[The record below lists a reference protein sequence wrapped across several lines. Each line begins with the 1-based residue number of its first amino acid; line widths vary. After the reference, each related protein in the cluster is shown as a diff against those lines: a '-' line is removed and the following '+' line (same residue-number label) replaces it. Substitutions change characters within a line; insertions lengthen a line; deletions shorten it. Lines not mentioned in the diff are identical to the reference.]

1 MWEMKILGV
10 DLYHVLAWFW
20 LYSFCGWIWESSY
33 VSIRQKKLVNRGFV
47 NGPLLTLY
55 GTGAVMVYLI
65 LRPFEANVWALY
77 FGGVIV
83 ATVLEYVTGVLMET
97 IFHAHWWDYSNQKF
111 NFQGKICLSSSIAWG
126 FFTLGLF
133 YILQPIAV
141 KVVNLVSDTTGE
153 IIVSVVTV
161 CYLVDFGFS
170 AAAAFQLGQKMRS
183 LEKTWGEFLK
193 YLQKSR
199 FNQLAEEMNAKVQQ
213 YRAEYSRDKMK
224 EYLAEKRQ
232 TLSEAMEQMQKLEK
246 ERKEAE
252 GRRNPLSES
261 KNRLMEFGAEQKERL
276 TEFGAEQKE
285 RFAALGFDVRS
296 DKMPDLKELLERF
309 DQMTKPQLPTNWLMR
324 LTTKRYLRA
333 YPHLQGTHHA
343 SLKKEE
349 KKALKAK
356 NKYNRRT
363 FRFIWIVSVLIV
375 GAMAAVYM
383 ITGMNDLLA
392 VNRTDSSTVK
402 IEIPENP
409 TVDDVTK
416 VLVDNKVIGE
426 PSYFKLFVNVT
437 KSADDFTQGTY
448 EIRRNMDYEAIINFL
463 SSSNNRTDT
472 VSVTITEG
480 ESVLEI
486 ANTLEKNGA
495 LGDRDEFLS
504 LCNSEKFDSDFDFI
518 KAETNA
524 DKRYYKLEGY
534 LYPDTYEFYRNENAE
549 SVIYKF
555 LNNYETKINEKQTV
569 DGYSKKTTVLKM
581 VEESDT
587 KYSLDQVMTIASI
600 IQAEAADK
608 EDMYYISS
616 ILHNRLTA
624 DSSLGVSSLGLDSTK
639 FYPYRSLEDVPENDR
654 STYKSRYDTYDR
666 KGLPYGP
673 ICNPGMDA
681 IIAALNPNS
690 SDYYF
695 FCHDSKGQA
704 YYASTLEQQNANLEY
719 IESYDN

>member
-1 MWEMKILGV
+1 
-10 DLYHVLAWFW
+10 
-20 LYSFCGWIWESSY
+20 
-33 VSIRQKKLVNRGFV
+33 
-47 NGPLLTLY
+47 
-55 GTGAVMVYLI
+55 
-65 LRPFEANVWALY
+65 
-77 FGGVIV
+77 
-83 ATVLEYVTGVLMET
+83 
-97 IFHAHWWDYSNQKF
+97 
-111 NFQGKICLSSSIAWG
+111 
-126 FFTLGLF
+126 
-133 YILQPIAV
+133 
-141 KVVNLVSDTTGE
+141 
-153 IIVSVVTV
+153 
-161 CYLVDFGFS
+161 
-170 AAAAFQLGQKMRS
+170 
-183 LEKTWGEFLK
+183 
-193 YLQKSR
+193 
-199 FNQLAEEMNAKVQQ
+199 
-213 YRAEYSRDKMK
+213 
-224 EYLAEKRQ
+224 
-232 TLSEAMEQMQKLEK
+232 
-246 ERKEAE
+246 
-252 GRRNPLSES
+252 
-261 KNRLMEFGAEQKERL
+261 
-276 TEFGAEQKE
+276 
-285 RFAALGFDVRS
+285 
-296 DKMPDLKELLERF
+296 
-309 DQMTKPQLPTNWLMR
+309 
-324 LTTKRYLRA
+324 
-333 YPHLQGTHHA
+333 
-343 SLKKEE
+343 
-349 KKALKAK
+349 
-356 NKYNRRT
+356 
-363 FRFIWIVSVLIV
+363 
-375 GAMAAVYM
+375 MAAVYI

-448 EIRRNMDYEAIINFL
+448 EIRRNM
-463 SSSNNRTDT
+463 
-472 VSVTITEG
+472 
-480 ESVLEI
+480 
-486 ANTLEKNGA
+486 
-495 LGDRDEFLS
+495 GDRDEFLS
-504 LCNSEKFDSDFDFI
+504 LCNSKKFDSDFDFI

>member
-1 MWEMKILGV
+1 MNP
-10 DLYHVLAWFW
+10 D
-20 LYSFCGWIWESSY
+20 
-33 VSIRQKKLVNRGFV
+33 N
-47 NGPLLTLY
+47 
-55 GTGAVMVYLI
+55 
-65 LRPFEANVWALY
+65 
-77 FGGVIV
+77 
-83 ATVLEYVTGVLMET
+83 
-97 IFHAHWWDYSNQKF
+97 F
-111 NFQGKICLSSSIAWG
+111 NMSEQEL
-126 FFTLGLF
+126 
-133 YILQPIAV
+133 
-141 KVVNLVSDTTGE
+141 
-153 IIVSVVTV
+153 
-161 CYLVDFGFS
+161 
-170 AAAAFQLGQKMRS
+170 
-183 LEKTWGEFLK
+183 
-193 YLQKSR
+193 
-199 FNQLAEEMNAKVQQ
+199 NAQRRR
-213 YRAEYSRDKMK
+213 RAENFKLNIDESEYEDDNFVKSEDEPSNLNSYSGQDVKK
-224 EYLAEKRQ
+224 
-232 TLSEAMEQMQKLEK
+232 QMA
-246 ERKEAE
+246 R
-252 GRRNPLSES
+252 ES
-261 KNRLMEFGAEQKERL
+261 KQVLKQK
-276 TEFGAEQKE
+276 
-285 RFAALGFDVRS
+285 
-296 DKMPDLKELLERF
+296 
-309 DQMTKPQLPTNWLMR
+309 
-324 LTTKRYLRA
+324 
-333 YPHLQGTHHA
+333 
-343 SLKKEE
+343 KKEE

-486 ANTLEKNGA
+486 ADTLKKNGA

-624 DSSLGVSSLGLDSTK
+624 SPFIFLIFLIKLSHSLLLGSTLSKCKCLQTCTANPFFSNIKGTSYKILALLFSITFSLLTLQNIAIFSFIELGIGSSVLHTKISGFIPIDCNSFTECCVGFDFNSFVPKICGNNVTCIYATSSGNFS
-639 FYPYRSLEDVPENDR
+639 N
-654 STYKSRYDTYDR
+654 
-666 KGLPYGP
+666 P
-673 ICNPGMDA
+673 ICL
-681 IIAALNPNS
+681 IASIKGKLSISPTVPPIS
-690 SDYYF
+690 VITTSIQF
-695 FCHDSKGQA
+695 FLFIS
-704 YYASTLEQQNANLEY
+704 NY
-719 IESYDN
+719 IFIS

>member
-1 MWEMKILGV
+1 MNPDNFNMSEQELNAQRRRRAENFKLNIDETEYEDENMYGETEGEPSNLNSYSGQDVRKQMARESK
-10 DLYHVLAWFW
+10 HVLK
-20 LYSFCGWIWESSY
+20 
-33 VSIRQKKLVNRGFV
+33 QKKR
-47 NGPLLTLY
+47 
-55 GTGAVMVYLI
+55 
-65 LRPFEANVWALY
+65 
-77 FGGVIV
+77 
-83 ATVLEYVTGVLMET
+83 
-97 IFHAHWWDYSNQKF
+97 
-111 NFQGKICLSSSIAWG
+111 
-126 FFTLGLF
+126 
-133 YILQPIAV
+133 
-141 KVVNLVSDTTGE
+141 
-153 IIVSVVTV
+153 
-161 CYLVDFGFS
+161 
-170 AAAAFQLGQKMRS
+170 
-183 LEKTWGEFLK
+183 
-193 YLQKSR
+193 
-199 FNQLAEEMNAKVQQ
+199 
-213 YRAEYSRDKMK
+213 
-224 EYLAEKRQ
+224 
-232 TLSEAMEQMQKLEK
+232 
-246 ERKEAE
+246 
-252 GRRNPLSES
+252 
-261 KNRLMEFGAEQKERL
+261 
-276 TEFGAEQKE
+276 
-285 RFAALGFDVRS
+285 
-296 DKMPDLKELLERF
+296 
-309 DQMTKPQLPTNWLMR
+309 
-324 LTTKRYLRA
+324 
-333 YPHLQGTHHA
+333 
-343 SLKKEE
+343 EE
-349 KKALKAK
+349 KKTLKAK
-356 NKYNRRT
+356 NKHNRRI
-363 FRFIWIVSVLIV
+363 FRFMWIISILIV

-463 SSSNNRTDT
+463 SSNNNRTDT

-486 ANTLEKNGA
+486 ADTLKKNGA

-504 LCNSEKFDSDFDFI
+504 LCNSDKFDGDFDFI

-534 LYPDTYEFYRNENAE
+534 LYPDTYEFYKNENAE
-549 SVIYKF
+549 SVIYKL

-624 DSSLGVSSLGLDSTK
+624 DSSAGVSNLGLDSTK

-654 STYKSRYDTYDR
+654 STYKSRYDTYDK

-704 YYASTLEQQNANLEY
+704 YYASTLEQQNANMEY
-719 IESYDN
+719 IKSYDN

>member
-1 MWEMKILGV
+1 MNP
-10 DLYHVLAWFW
+10 D
-20 LYSFCGWIWESSY
+20 
-33 VSIRQKKLVNRGFV
+33 N
-47 NGPLLTLY
+47 
-55 GTGAVMVYLI
+55 
-65 LRPFEANVWALY
+65 
-77 FGGVIV
+77 
-83 ATVLEYVTGVLMET
+83 
-97 IFHAHWWDYSNQKF
+97 F
-111 NFQGKICLSSSIAWG
+111 NMSEQEL
-126 FFTLGLF
+126 
-133 YILQPIAV
+133 
-141 KVVNLVSDTTGE
+141 
-153 IIVSVVTV
+153 
-161 CYLVDFGFS
+161 
-170 AAAAFQLGQKMRS
+170 
-183 LEKTWGEFLK
+183 
-193 YLQKSR
+193 
-199 FNQLAEEMNAKVQQ
+199 NAQRRR
-213 YRAEYSRDKMK
+213 RAENFKLNIDESEYEDDNFVKSEDEPSNLNSYSGQDVKK
-224 EYLAEKRQ
+224 
-232 TLSEAMEQMQKLEK
+232 QMA
-246 ERKEAE
+246 R
-252 GRRNPLSES
+252 ES
-261 KNRLMEFGAEQKERL
+261 KQVLKQK
-276 TEFGAEQKE
+276 
-285 RFAALGFDVRS
+285 
-296 DKMPDLKELLERF
+296 
-309 DQMTKPQLPTNWLMR
+309 
-324 LTTKRYLRA
+324 
-333 YPHLQGTHHA
+333 
-343 SLKKEE
+343 KKEE

-363 FRFIWIVSVLIV
+363 FRFIWIISVLIV

-383 ITGMNDLLA
+383 MTGMNDLLA

-409 TVDDVTK
+409 I
-416 VLVDNKVIGE
+416 VDNKVIGE

-463 SSSNNRTDT
+463 SSNNNRTDT